1 MKKVILGT
9 LVTLAISSS
18 AAFASPNNGCGLGN
32 QVIKNQDTVLL
43 QVLGATTNGTSGN
56 QTFGITSG
64 TSGCVKPAS
73 IVSNEKVKS
82 FIANNMDQL
91 AMDISAGKGES
102 IDTLATL
109 LKVEDKAEFGTKLQ
123 NNFSSIYT
131 SSDVEA
137 ASVIDSIVAV
147 AG

>member
-1 MKKVILGT
+1 MKKILLAT
-9 LVTLAISSS
+9 ALTLAST
-18 AAFASPNNGCGLGN
+18 AAFAAPNNGCGLGN
-32 QVIKNQDTVLL
+32 QIIANQDSVVK
-43 QVLGATTNGTSGN
+43 QSLGATTNGTSGN

-64 TSGCVKPAS
+64 TSGCTKPAKM
-73 IVSNEKVKS
+73 VSNNKVKS

-102 IDTLATL
+102 VDTLATL
-109 LKVEDKAEFGTKLQ
+109 LKVEDKAGFKMKLQ
-123 NNFSSIYT
+123 SNFGSIYT

-137 ASVIDSIVAV
+137 AHVIDSIVAV